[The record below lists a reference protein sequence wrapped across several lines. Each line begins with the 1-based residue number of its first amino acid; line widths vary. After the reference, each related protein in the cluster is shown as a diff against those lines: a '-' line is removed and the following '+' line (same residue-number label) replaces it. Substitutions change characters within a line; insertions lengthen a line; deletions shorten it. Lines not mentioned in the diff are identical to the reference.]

1 METKKWFERKF
12 DFDFGPDHYAAI
24 YLQLKQAPAELRE
37 VVKGLSEDV
46 VVRQPDG
53 GWSIKEHIGHLSI
66 MEPIWRTRF
75 HDIDEMRPTLSP
87 ADLTNRATTEAN
99 FNHRALSVLLDQLAA
114 ERMATLALIATLNM
128 LDANRTSLHPRLKQ
142 PMRMID
148 LAYFVAEHDVHHIV
162 RIKEIA
168 EASV

>member
-24 YLQLKQAPAELRE
+24 YLQLKQAPDKLRE
-37 VVKGLSEDV
+37 AVKELSADV
-46 VVRQPDG
+46 IAHQPDG

-75 HDIDEMRPTLSP
+75 HDIDEMQPTLSP

-99 FNHRALSVLLDQLAA
+99 FNQRNISVLLDQLMA
-114 ERMATLALIATLNM
+114 ERMT
-128 LDANRTSLHPRLKQ
+128 
-142 PMRMID
+142 
-148 LAYFVAEHDVHHIV
+148 
-162 RIKEIA
+162 
-168 EASV
+168 